1 MPRCNFRWTNLPEAV
16 LRGLCRDLDLGGG
29 DPAKT
34 LRSAFGARPTDAFVQ
49 TAWPSLRDCWP
60 AHHWEARQLI
70 VEELRQL
77 GLGDGARPAN
87 RDAEMA
93 SCRSRNSAHR
103 LREVVLDV
111 LISTGKDDDTS
122 DGTLRQSSQADT
134 RLWTVSTVAKGV
146 HESDLIH
153 GDKLRDTWRAIGVQ
167 RKEHVGSWH
176 CHSPVGRNTESVSG
190 AIGSRRN
197 NRNTALIVVNAVRG
211 SRSSN

>member
-1 MPRCNFRWTNLPEAV
+1 MPRCNFRWTNQPEAV

-70 VEELRQL
+70 VEELWQL

-111 LISTGKDDDTS
+111 LISTGEDGDTS

-134 RLWTVSTVAKGV
+134 RLWTVSTVAKGA

-153 GDKLRDTWRAIGVQ
+153 VDKLRDTWRAIGVQ